1 MPGSETDE
9 PIPFA
14 RVREVYL
21 AVGDLVGAAREREL
35 LRLCGEDVTLRR
47 KVLRMLDGSV
57 EGTSFLDRPA
67 TLDGLPFLADAVPAP
82 ERIGSY
88 QVLELLG
95 EGGFGVVY
103 RARQEGPIR
112 REVALKVIKPG
123 MDTRSVIARFES
135 ERQTLALLHHP
146 NVAQV
151 FDAGATEEG
160 RPYFVM
166 ELIEGEP
173 ITDACDARRLSIEER
188 LVLFLDVCRAVEHA
202 HQKGVIHRD
211 LKPSN
216 VLVHDEGG
224 RPMVKVI
231 DFGVAKAID
240 PGEGQA
246 MHLTREAQRIG
257 TPDYMSPEQADGARD
272 VDTRTDI
279 YALGVLLHELL
290 TATTPL
296 ALASRE
302 SASTS
307 AILKAIREEE
317 PHRPSTRVGLAM
329 ADVATMRGT
338 DPRRLRGRLQG
349 DLDWIVLR
357 AIAKE
362 RERRYDSV
370 GALAADIGRHLAHE
384 PVAAARPGRRYTL
397 GKFVRRH
404 RIGVAAAA
412 AVSVSVASG
421 LTLTALALHRAVQ
434 AESGL
439 RSARDDALAVNDF
452 LVDDLL
458 GAAST
463 SRAGHTVTVV
473 DAMKNAIPVVDQRF
487 AREPALAARVKYA
500 IGSVFRDIG
509 MLEES
514 LPPLRAAIEVL
525 ARELGPTH
533 ANTIDATV
541 SLGDALRELGRDEEA
556 ESILRRTAT
565 ELDRTCGPDDPRT
578 LKIKVGLGEI
588 LQKRGRHDEADTMLK
603 DSIERMTRILPPNA
617 EPLLAARMS
626 LVASLGAQAR
636 DEEALP
642 YSTAVLAQTRASFPP
657 THPAVL
663 AAMNNH
669 AAMLSNLRRF
679 AEAEP
684 LYRELLAA
692 VEGSLPAGH
701 WQIALTRYSLGHAIG
716 RSGRL
721 AEALPLIE
729 RAMEEATKA
738 LGPDHEFVKRI
749 AAERDEYRGR
759 LNGDGR

>member
-1 MPGSETDE
+1 MPGSDTDE
-9 PIPFA
+9 PTPFA
-14 RVREVYL
+14 RVREVFL
-21 AVGDLVGAAREREL
+21 AVGDLDGEAREVEL
-35 LRLCGEDVTLRR
+35 RKLCGEDVTLRR
-47 KVLRMLDGSV
+47 KVLRMLDSNV
-57 EGTSFLDRPA
+57 EETTFLDRPA
-67 TLDGLPFLADAVPAP
+67 TLDGLPFLADAMPAP
-82 ERIGSY
+82 ERIGPY

-103 RARQEGPIR
+103 RARQEVPIR
-112 REVALKVIKPG
+112 RDVALKLIKPG
-123 MDTRSVIARFES
+123 MDSRSVIARFES
-135 ERQTLALLHHP
+135 ERQTLALLQHP

-151 FDAGATEEG
+151 FDAGTTPEG

-166 ELIEGEP
+166 ELIDGQP
-173 ITDACDARRLSIEER
+173 ITDLCDARRLSIEER
-188 LVLFLDVCRAVEHA
+188 LALFLDVCRAVEHA
-202 HQKGVIHRD
+202 HQKGVLHRD

-216 VLVHDEGG
+216 ILVHDQGG
-224 RPMVKVI
+224 RLTAKVI
-231 DFGVAKAID
+231 DFGIAKAMD
-240 PGEGQA
+240 QVDSQT
-246 MHLTREAQRIG
+246 MRLTREAQRVG
-257 TPDYMSPEQADGARD
+257 TPDYMSPEQAEGAQY

-302 SASTS
+302 SASAS
-307 AILKAIREEE
+307 AILQAIREEE
-317 PHRPSTRVGLAM
+317 PRRPSTRVGLTAT
-329 ADVATMRGT
+329 DVAALRGT
-338 DPRRLRGRLQG
+338 DPRRLRGRLAG

-384 PVAAARPGRRYTL
+384 PVAAARPGGWYTL

-404 RIGVAAAA
+404 RIGVAAAT
-412 AVSVSVASG
+412 AVSVSIAAG
-421 LTLTALALHRAVQ
+421 LTLTALALRRAMQ
-434 AESGL
+434 AESDL

-463 SRAGHTVTVV
+463 NRAGHTVTVV
-473 DAMKNAIPVVDQRF
+473 DAMKNAIPAVDQRF

-509 MLEES
+509 LLEES
-514 LPPLRAAIEVL
+514 LPPLRAAIDVLEREV
-525 ARELGPTH
+525 GPTH

-541 SLGDALRELGRDEEA
+541 SLADALRELGRDEEA
-556 ESILRRTAT
+556 ESILRRGAT
-565 ELDRTCGPDDPRT
+565 ELERASGPDDPRT
-578 LKIKVGLGEI
+578 LKVQGSLGEL
-588 LQKRGRHDEADTMLK
+588 LQKRGRHDEADRLLK
-603 DSIERMTRILPPNA
+603 DVIERMSRVFPPNA

-626 LVASLGAQAR
+626 LVASLGAQSR

-642 YSTAVLAQTRASFPP
+642 YSSAVLAQTRSAFPS

-669 AAMLSNLRRF
+669 AAMLSNLQRY
-679 AEAEP
+679 ADAEP
-684 LYRELLAA
+684 LYRELLTA
-692 VEGSLPAGH
+692 VEGSLPASH
-701 WQIALTRYSLGHAIG
+701 WQIAVTRYSLGHAIG
-716 RSGRL
+716 KAGRV

-729 RAMEEATKA
+729 RAIEEATPA
-738 LGPDHEFVKRI
+738 LGPDHEFVKRM
-749 AAERDEYRGR
+749 AAERDAYRKTLG
-759 LNGDGR
+759 GEAK